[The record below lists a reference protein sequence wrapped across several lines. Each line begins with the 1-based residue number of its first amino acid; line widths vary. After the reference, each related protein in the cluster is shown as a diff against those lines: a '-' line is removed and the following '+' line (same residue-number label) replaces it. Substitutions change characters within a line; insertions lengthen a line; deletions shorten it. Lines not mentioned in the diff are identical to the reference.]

1 MQAANP
7 ALVHPQLLAQM
18 STVSA
23 GYMQP
28 QVSSS
33 CKSCCVELCLVVF
46 FQQQGQASKLLVHS
60 HTVLIWR
67 WPGSRGAEACLEDLG
82 R

>member
-28 QVSSS
+28 QVSSF
-33 CKSCCVELCLVVF
+33 CRSCCMELCLVVF
-46 FQQQGQASKLLVHS
+46 PAAGTGLQVVGAQPYCPYMEVAGQ
-60 HTVLIWR
+60 
-67 WPGSRGAEACLEDLG
+67 PGCRSMS
-82 R
+82 